1 MSELRERLDRE
12 LATIAPSAGARAD
25 VERRLEKRTR
35 RRRVA
40 APLMAVLITAAIV
53 GGLTYAFRSAPP
65 GRDVGTPVDGEA
77 TAEACDEGPWI
88 KHCPEAEWARS
99 VATMAG
105 LDIVDER
112 AVLIV
117 GTSDSGEFMFWAMDP
132 ALHSQVEPLAV
143 EIKDSTMVRAGAV
156 DGIPIYTSIHGEEF
170 VWSVHDLNV
179 WVAEEIIGSP
189 PTRSVIAAL
198 VRASSSLPYRTGS
211 APSTYQ
217 RCLPPRVRPTF
228 LPWLD
233 AGEEI
238 PPPRVSYDAA
248 IDRAQL
254 TWSDPAYPEGDAGVG
269 LSVYPHTS
277 MGTAGEETDIV
288 INGVAG
294 RLHRFDE
301 ANVVGLSWD
310 LPGRTCNFMELS
322 LVAPD
327 VSRSE
332 AVSDLFDVAQSMR

>member
-1 MSELRERLDRE
+1 LA
-12 LATIAPSAGARAD
+12 ATILA
-25 VERRLEKRTR
+25 
-35 RRRVA
+35 
-40 APLMAVLITAAIV
+40 
-53 GGLTYAFRSAPP
+53 GLTYAFRTKPSPP
-65 GRDVGTPVDGEA
+65 GRDVGTPVDGEV

-99 VATMAG
+99 VATTAG

-112 AVLIV
+112 GVLIV
-117 GTSDSGEFMFWAMDP
+117 GPPDGGEFMFWAMDP

-143 EIKDSTMVRAGAV
+143 EIDSSTMVRAGAV
-156 DGIPIYTSIHGEEF
+156 DGIPIYTSRHGEEF
-170 VWSVHDLNV
+170 VWSVHGLNV

-189 PTRSVIAAL
+189 PPRNVIAAL

-211 APSTYQ
+211 APNTYQ

-233 AGEEI
+233 AGEGI
-238 PPPRVSYDAA
+238 PRPRVSYDAA

-254 TWSDPAYPEGDAGVG
+254 SWSDPAYPQEDAGVG
-269 LSVYPHTS
+269 LTVYPHTP
-277 MGTAGEETDIV
+277 MGNVGEETDIV
-288 INGVAG
+288 INGVVG

-310 LPGRTCNFMELS
+310 FPGRTCNFMELS

-327 VSRSE
+327 LSRSE
-332 AVSDLFDVAQSMR
+332 AVSDLMEVARSMR